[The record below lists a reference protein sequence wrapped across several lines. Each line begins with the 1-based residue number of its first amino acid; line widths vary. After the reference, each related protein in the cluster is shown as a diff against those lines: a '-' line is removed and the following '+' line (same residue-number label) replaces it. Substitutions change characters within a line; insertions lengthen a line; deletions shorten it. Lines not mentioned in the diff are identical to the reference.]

1 MYACTSRKGVWAGGN
16 KRIAPFVFI
25 YRWHEKEVV
34 RQLHDLGALSLDCE
48 ARVVPRCSLNALKK
62 TQLA

>member
-34 RQLHDLGALSLDCE
+34 GQLQGLAALSLDYE
-48 ARVVPRCSLNALKK
+48 AGVVPRCSLNALKRHN
-62 TQLA
+62 